1 MQKLL
6 NAQEVADI
14 LGIDVQRIW
23 NLVRNN
29 LLPCVRLG
37 ERQLRFSPQEIEKF
51 IADGGNQESKKEN
64 TGGLND

>member
-37 ERQLRFSPQEIEKF
+37 ERQLRFSAQELENF
-51 IADGGNQESKKEN
+51 IAAGGNQQREVREN
-64 TGGLND
+64 EK